1 MSSLCYNPSYVLIA
15 VSFMERKIKSDNLER
30 FDMKMW
36 MKRVIQMLG
45 ILFLLL
51 ILVNIVEPLLHKN
64 VSKEQEEKIQAM
76 NYESSEMGTERIIC
90 VDDNEEALLWRLR
103 MINAAEEKIILSTF
117 DLRADESGT
126 DILSALYMAANRGV
140 KVQILVDG
148 IYQILYL
155 RDSELFQALC
165 AHENV
170 EARFYNVPDLKNVWR
185 LNYRM
190 HDKYI
195 LIDDKM
201 YLLGGRNTNDIFLGD
216 YQKGK
221 NVDRE
226 ILVYQQGAT
235 PGKSFCELQEYFDTI
250 WKEECVKKAK
260 PDSRKNWDKEYEMLA
275 QRYES
280 LNNSYEID
288 YHSWEKETIPANQ
301 ITLLHNG
308 TAAGR
313 KEPLILKCLEELM
326 AKGEDVFIQTPYVI
340 CNGAMY
346 DVLENVTESASVS
359 ILLNAVEKGSN
370 PWGCTDYLNN
380 KDRIRETGVTIDEV
394 MNKQALHTKTVVVD
408 DRISVVGSYNYDM
421 RSTYLD
427 TELMLVID
435 SEELNAHIR
444 GMCAS
449 YEKKSIQV
457 QPDGTEIVGEEYKAK
472 TLTRKKERFYGI
484 LKVVIRPFRHL
495 L

>member
-1 MSSLCYNPSYVLIA
+1 
-15 VSFMERKIKSDNLER
+15 
-30 FDMKMW
+30 MKVW
-36 MKRVIQMLG
+36 IKRVIQMVG
-45 ILFLLL
+45 ILILLL
-51 ILVNIVEPLLHKN
+51 VLVNVLEPLLHKT
-64 VSKEQEEKIQAM
+64 VDEEQEEKIQDLEYKSP
-76 NYESSEMGTERIIC
+76 NKGTERIIC
-90 VDDNEEALLWRLR
+90 IDDNEEALLWRLR
-103 MINAAEEKIILSTF
+103 MINEAEEKIVLSTF
-117 DLRADESGT
+117 DLRADESGI
-126 DILSALYMAANRGV
+126 DVMSALYMAANRGV

-148 IYQILYL
+148 IYQIMYL
-155 RDSELFQALC
+155 RDSEPFQALC
-165 AHENV
+165 AHKNV
-170 EARFYNVPDLKNVWR
+170 EAGFYNVPDLKNVWR

-195 LIDDKM
+195 LIDEKM

-226 ILVYQQGAT
+226 ILVYQEGDT
-235 PGKSFCELQEYFDTI
+235 PGKSFCELREYFDTI
-250 WKEECVKKAK
+250 WNEECVKKEK

-280 LNNSYEID
+280 LNNIYEID
-288 YHSWEKETIPANQ
+288 YHSWEEAAIPANQ

-308 TAAGR
+308 TAAKR

-326 AKGEDVFIQTPYVI
+326 TEGEDVIIQTPYVI
-340 CNGAMY
+340 CNSAMY
-346 DVLENVTESASVS
+346 DVLKNTSRSARVS
-359 ILLNAVEKGSN
+359 IILNAVEKGSN

-380 KDRIRETGVTIDEV
+380 KDKISQTGVIIDEL
-394 MNKQALHTKTVVVD
+394 MNEQAVHTKTVVID
-408 DRISVVGSYNYDM
+408 DRISVVGSYNFDM

-435 SEELNAHIR
+435 SEELNTHIR
-444 GMCAS
+444 EMCIS
-449 YEKKSIQV
+449 YEEESIRV
-457 QPDGTEIVGEEYKAK
+457 QPDGTEIVGEKYKTK
-472 TLTRKKERFYGI
+472 ELTQKKEWFYEV